1 MGPPAVP
8 GRDARGSTSS
18 LAAMAA
24 ALALLSSLLWGTADF
39 FGGLFTRRIAAVV
52 VVLVSQA
59 IALALIVPMVWV
71 TGGFDDPTGYFW
83 WGVGA
88 GIVGPVALVSF
99 YWALSI
105 GTMGVVSPI
114 AATGIVVPV
123 VWGLVDGER
132 PSAPQY
138 LGIVVGFVGVVLA
151 GGPDVGH
158 EDDDARQAHTKSIA
172 LALVAAIGFGLSFVC
187 LDGGGEFSVGMTLVV
202 QRSTSVALMVIP
214 VVLITRLV
222 GVRLRDLPGLA
233 GVGAG
238 DAAANGAFAWSS
250 SLGLLSV
257 TAVLGSLYP
266 VATLLLARTML
277 GERLTR
283 LQGYGVVLALIGILL
298 LAAG

>member
-1 MGPPAVP
+1 
-8 GRDARGSTSS
+8 
-18 LAAMAA
+18 MAA

-39 FGGLFTRRIAAVV
+39 FGGLYTKRMASVV

-59 IALALIVPMVWV
+59 IALALILPTVWLF
-71 TGGFDDPTGYFW
+71 GGFSDPSGYFW

-88 GIVGPVALVSF
+88 GIVGPVGLVAF

-123 VWGLVDGER
+123 AWGLISGEE
-132 PSAPQY
+132 PSPVQFA
-138 LGIVVGFVGVVLA
+138 GIIIGFVGVVLA
-151 GGPDVGH
+151 GGPDVRS
-158 EDDDARQAHTKSIA
+158 EDTEARAAHTKSIA
-172 LALVAAIGFGLSFVC
+172 LALIAAIGFGGSFVC
-187 LDGGGEFSVGMTLVV
+187 LDGGAEYSVGMTLVV
-202 QRSTSVALMVIP
+202 QRATSVVLMVLP
-214 VVLITRLV
+214 VVLFTRLA
-222 GVRLRDLPGLA
+222 GLRWRDLPGLA

-238 DAAANGAFAWSS
+238 DAAANGAFAWSA

-266 VATLLLARTML
+266 VATLLLARTVL

-283 LQGYGVVLALIGILL
+283 LQGYGVVLALIGIVL

>member
-1 MGPPAVP
+1 
-8 GRDARGSTSS
+8 
-18 LAAMAA
+18 MAA

-39 FGGLFTRRIAAVV
+39 FGGHFTRRMPSVV
-52 VVLVSQA
+52 VVLISQA
-59 IALALIVPMVWV
+59 IALLLILPTVWIF
-71 TGGFDDPTGYFW
+71 GGFDDPSGYFW
-83 WGVGA
+83 WGVAA
-88 GIVGPVALVSF
+88 GIVGPVGLVSF

-123 VWGLVDGER
+123 AWGLVDGER
-132 PSAPQY
+132 PSTMQFA
-138 LGIVVGFVGVVLA
+138 GIVVGFVGVVLA
-151 GGPDVGH
+151 GGPDVPR
-158 EDDDARQAHTKSIA
+158 EDVDARQLHAKSIV
-172 LALVAAIGFGLSFVC
+172 LALIAALGFGASFVC
-187 LDGGGEFSVGMTLVV
+187 LNGGGEFSVGMTLVV

-222 GVRLRDLPGLA
+222 GLRMRDLPGLA

-257 TAVLGSLYP
+257 TSVLGSLYP
-266 VATLLLARTML
+266 VATLLLARTIL

-283 LQGYGVVLALIGILL
+283 LQGYGVALALAGIVL